1 MNKKYFDTKKD
12 SLEHKINKI
21 ASEQSSIS
29 KPVSDV
35 KLSVEKKYF
44 ESKKG
49 SLEDLASKLVESKL
63 DTVKKED
70 MKHGYDKDGKS
81 LAPKKEAV
89 TQDDHGEKTN
99 QDKKDS
105 AMTKTDQKKD
115 FKSLRQETK
124 LVRLGKNGKADTGE
138 KAAVIDLEPSAKPI

>member
-49 SLEDLASKLVESKL
+49 SLEDVASKLVESKV
-63 DTVKKED
+63 DTVKEHPALMAIGRTAAAAAGTAVGNKI
-70 MKHGYDKDGKS
+70 GDKITS
-81 LAPKKEAV
+81 
-89 TQDDHGEKTN
+89 
-99 QDKKDS
+99 
-105 AMTKTDQKKD
+105 QKKVD
-115 FKSLRQETK
+115 TDEKKPFDKLRQETK
-124 LVRLGKNGKADTGE
+124 LVRLGKNGKTDTGE